1 MVDSIGMFKQKH
13 GKGDKDEENDK
24 NITKQ
29 KDVSSFDWYDQAKA
43 RATLLAAARKEPE
56 RGNFLHSIRIFSSIR
71 ARKYFLLLLTQITQL
86 PLDYFWT
93 TLLNN

>member
-56 RGNFLHSIRIFSSIR
+56 RGIFSTLPLGFSLPLG
-71 ARKYFLLLLTQITQL
+71 RKGLSTQIIFCC
-86 PLDYFWT
+86 Y
-93 TLLNN
+93 

>member
-1 MVDSIGMFKQKH
+1 MVDSIDMFKQKH

-43 RATLLAAARKEPE
+43 RATLLAAGRKGAE
-56 RGNFLHSIRIFSSIR
+56 GGIFS
-71 ARKYFLLLLTQITQL
+71 ITL
-86 PLDYFWT
+86 PLGF
-93 TLLNN
+93 LFH